1 MDGFGAEPRRVEMAD
16 GKKYSDMQAEPIE
29 KRFKDLPLYEVIIGN
44 RHVSNGFI
52 TADTYIGPVGDV
64 SKDEDAWT
72 EHRYNHT
79 HPSGVGS
86 KSEKDKWQQAPS
98 TTDIKNSN
106 SMIRRVW
113 GMGSKTI
120 YLFNKDGV
128 KATIPF
134 SVYGR

>member
-1 MDGFGAEPRRVEMAD
+1 MRKLQHIVRSVDRKMEIRR
-16 GKKYSDMQAEPIE
+16 Y
-29 KRFKDLPLYEVIIGN
+29 DLCSIGHQCPN
-44 RHVSNGFI
+44 
-52 TADTYIGPVGDV
+52 TYIGSV
-64 SKDEDAWT
+64 SDTSTNETAST
-72 EHRYNHT
+72 ESRINHT

-86 KSEKDKWQQAPS
+86 KSDKDKWQQAPS
-98 TTDIKNSN
+98 ATDIKNSN